1 MNCYKFEENI
11 SAFIDG
17 ELTQSLRIEF
27 THHKEQC
34 EKCNGQLNDLLSL
47 LVDLKGLG
55 KITTSEDFVS
65 SLQGRIEDYNNT
77 KENYFQRLSKVRPFG
92 FRPAAAIGVAAAIC
106 LLTISSFLLF
116 QEEAIPE
123 FDTTKYSQNGSV
135 LQNSSSGEL
144 SEPIGNP
151 IASRHDSIN
160 GLTDSLDIIRKRYDD
175 QIQTVG
181 HKKTK

>member
-34 EKCNGQLNDLLSL
+34 ENCNGQLNDIVSL
-47 LVDLKGLG
+47 LTDLKGLG
-55 KITTSEDFVS
+55 NITTSEDFVGN
-65 SLQGRIEDYNNT
+65 LQDRIDKHNNK
-77 KENYFQRLSKVRPFG
+77 KENYIQRLAKVRPFG
-92 FRPAAAIGVAAAIC
+92 FRPVAAIGVAAAIC
-106 LLTISSFLLF
+106 VLTISSFLLF
-116 QEEAIPE
+116 QDETIPE
-123 FDTTKYSQNGSV
+123 FDTTKYSQNGSA
-135 LQNSSSGEL
+135 LPNSSPGEI

-151 IASRHDSIN
+151 IASGHDSTN
-160 GLTDSLDIIRKRYDD
+160 GSTDSLDILRKRYDD

-181 HKKTK
+181 HQKTK